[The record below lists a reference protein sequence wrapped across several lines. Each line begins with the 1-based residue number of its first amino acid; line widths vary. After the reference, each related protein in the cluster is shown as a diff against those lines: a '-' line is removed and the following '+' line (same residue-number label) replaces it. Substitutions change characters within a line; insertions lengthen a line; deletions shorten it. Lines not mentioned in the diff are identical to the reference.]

1 MFKKIGIGVVILL
14 AALFGFAATKP
25 DTFRVE
31 RTASI
36 NAPPAEIFALISDFH
51 GWSDWSPYEQL
62 DPSMTRSYSGAAS
75 GQGAVYEWNGNGKA
89 GAGRMEIT
97 EATPSRITIQLDF
110 TKPFESHNIAEFT
123 LEPRGASTNVTWAMQ
138 GPNLYLGK
146 VMSIFVN
153 MDRMIGEDFEAGL
166 ANLKAIAEK

>member
-25 DTFRVE
+25 DTVRVE

-97 EATPSRITIQLDF
+97 EAKPSRITIQLDF